1 MAEILGLG
9 CSHGPIILTPPEAW
23 AKGRERIFARIPNY
37 QPPAQL
43 LEELGQDNGL
53 SQDKDD
59 QQHVVESFK
68 VLHDRLHAWNPDVL
82 MIIGDDQQEN
92 FLPDNLPPFCIYTGA
107 EVAGYPF
114 QRPAARVNLW
124 GAPPETKYTFRCP
137 APFAR
142 DLRNALIRDGF
153 DLASSSALK
162 GWKWGL
168 AHAHV
173 NPLMFLDP
181 EERFPLLPFFVNCY
195 GEEAGPDYPPRPTPR
210 RCYEVGSAMRR
221 FLDTRPERVAVVAS
235 SSWSHSFLAH
245 KFQCCAIDLDTDR
258 RYLELL
264 RRGAGSQLA
273 ALTPE
278 EIQASG
284 DHELLNWII
293 ALGIIGDTPAEI
305 VDVRESH
312 TQLAF
317 RVAAIWE
324 EVGA

>member
-43 LEELGQDNGL
+43 LEELGQDNGF

-59 QQHVVESFK
+59 QQRVVASFK

-162 GWKWGL
+162 GWEWGL
-168 AHAHV
+168 AHAHI
-173 NPLMFLDP
+173 NPLMF
-181 EERFPLLPFFVNCY
+181 
-195 GEEAGPDYPPRPTPR
+195 
-210 RCYEVGSAMRR
+210 
-221 FLDTRPERVAVVAS
+221 
-235 SSWSHSFLAH
+235 
-245 KFQCCAIDLDTDR
+245 
-258 RYLELL
+258 
-264 RRGAGSQLA
+264 
-273 ALTPE
+273 
-278 EIQASG
+278 
-284 DHELLNWII
+284 
-293 ALGIIGDTPAEI
+293 
-305 VDVRESH
+305 
-312 TQLAF
+312 
-317 RVAAIWE
+317 
-324 EVGA
+324 

>member
-1 MAEILGLG
+1 
-9 CSHGPIILTPPEAW
+9 
-23 AKGRERIFARIPNY
+23 
-37 QPPAQL
+37 
-43 LEELGQDNGL
+43 
-53 SQDKDD
+53 
-59 QQHVVESFK
+59 
-68 VLHDRLHAWNPDVL
+68 LHDRLHAWNPDVL
-82 MIIGDDQQEN
+82 MIIGDDQAEN
-92 FLPDNLPPFCIYTGA
+92 FQQDNLPPFCIYTGA
-107 EVAGYPF
+107 EVKGYPF

-124 GAPPETKYTFRCP
+124 GAPPDTTYTFRCP
-137 APFAR
+137 KAFAR

-162 GWKWGL
+162 GWEWGL
-168 AHAHV
+168 AHAHI
-173 NPLMFLDP
+173 NPLVFLDP
-181 EERFPLLPFFVNCY
+181 EGRFPLLPFFVNCY
-195 GEEAGPDYPPRPTPR
+195 GEEAGPDYPPRPIPR
-210 RCYEVGSAMRR
+210 RCYELGRGIRR

-245 KFQCCAIDLDTDR
+245 RFQCCAIDLDTDR

-264 RRGAGSQLA
+264 QCGAGSQLA

-293 ALGIIGDTPAEI
+293 VLGIIGDTPAEI

-324 EVGA
+324 QAGA